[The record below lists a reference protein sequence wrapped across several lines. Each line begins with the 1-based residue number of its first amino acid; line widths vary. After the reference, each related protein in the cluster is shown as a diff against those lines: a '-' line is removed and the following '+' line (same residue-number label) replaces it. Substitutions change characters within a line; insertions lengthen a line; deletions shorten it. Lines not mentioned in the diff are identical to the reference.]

1 MGCYS
6 CGEEGHFARECPVG
20 GGHALPEHRPRE
32 QGGGMPRPTELYTPR
47 EVGVEELWDAQIS
60 SGINFSKYDNIP
72 VKVTGENRPP
82 PVGDFRSSGLAPALL
97 EAVRR
102 AAYSVPTPV
111 QRHGLPIIQA
121 GRDLMACAQTGSG
134 KTAAFLLPILH
145 HVIESGADPCR
156 GRSAQAPTAVI
167 LTPTRELAIQ
177 IYDEARKFASGSA
190 VRAGILYGGTGTRY
204 QADNLRAEGCHV
216 LVATPGRLLDFA
228 ERGHI
233 KFDAIRFFVLD
244 EADRM
249 LDMGFMP
256 DIRRVVEHPGMP
268 RRGDRQTLMFSATFP
283 AQIRRLAEE
292 FLQNYLFLQVGLV
305 GGACT
310 DVSQKFHRASKYEKK
325 DLFISILGE
334 AGRDVTERTLV
345 FVETK
350 RQADF
355 LCLNLC
361 EEGFPAT
368 SIHGDRLQSEREQAL
383 RDFKSGLRPILVA
396 TAVAARGLDIKDVM
410 HVVNYDM
417 PKEVEEYV
425 HRIGRTGRVGNLGR
439 ATSFFDPREDSG
451 VVRPLVQVLVDAKQ
465 PVPDWLGGGHRG
477 GNYA

>member
-1 MGCYS
+1 
-6 CGEEGHFARECPVG
+6 
-20 GGHALPEHRPRE
+20 
-32 QGGGMPRPTELYTPR
+32 MPRPTELYTPR

-167 LTPTRELAIQ
+167 MTPTRELAIQ

-292 FLQNYLFLQVGLV
+292 FLQNYLFLQVGPGPPPSRSASWAAPAPTSPRSSTAPPSTRRRTCSSGRV
-305 GGACT
+305 SPPSRPFSPSSQHPGRGGARRDGA
-310 DVSQKFHRASKYEKK
+310 DVGVRG
-325 DLFISILGE
+325 DE
-334 AGRDVTERTLV
+334 AAG
-345 FVETK
+345 
-350 RQADF
+350 
-355 LCLNLC
+355 
-361 EEGFPAT
+361 GFPVP
-368 SIHGDRLQSEREQAL
+368 E
-383 RDFKSGLRPILVA
+383 
-396 TAVAARGLDIKDVM
+396 
-410 HVVNYDM
+410 
-417 PKEVEEYV
+417 
-425 HRIGRTGRVGNLGR
+425 
-439 ATSFFDPREDSG
+439 
-451 VVRPLVQVLVDAKQ
+451 
-465 PVPDWLGGGHRG
+465 PVRG
-477 GNYA
+477 GIPRHQHPRGQAPERAGAGAPLSTS